1 MTLII
6 RVLRRTVVIGLLA
19 VSVVSVQLAAAQSA
33 PSPAAAAAAAD
44 KYLWLEDQH
53 APAAVAWAKARR
65 DAAMAELSSKPEF
78 PVVLGELRERLAES
92 APFPTLF
99 LLGDHFVRLTRDADH
114 PAGLLQ
120 TAPKTAGHVPPQWR
134 TVLDVGVLNRA
145 EGANYS
151 LSGVG
156 MFDFPDR
163 CLPPAFNRCLLAFSP
178 GGSSSLELRE
188 FDLKTGHFVADG
200 FRTPANRS
208 ITAWLNA
215 DTLLIAH
222 SLYGSP
228 ALPSNFPAVVR
239 IWKRGQPL
247 ADAKPLFQAPPTTS
261 LVEVNAFGDGAARR
275 GVLKVI
281 EDYSTIDYQL
291 IDQQGGLSKIDLPQ
305 KVKYVGRVALSYP
318 FLSVQLAA
326 AATLGGKPYPAET
339 IVAYDVR
346 PEVKGPQKYRPIF
359 APGANTYVSD
369 SPEGTGAGVA
379 FVESR
384 DLKKTLVV
392 ARPTRKGWEV
402 RPVLSAP
409 PGVALSIL
417 KPDGVT
423 SSLLVKQE
431 GFLVPAS
438 VSMVGAGGETVQI
451 EAGKPIL
458 DASNFR
464 VGIRSARSK
473 DGTLVDYYLVSP
485 RRPRPGP
492 VPTLMSGYG
501 SFGVDFDPDYFSSG
515 LGRGMASWL
524 SRGGAYAAAAIRGGG
539 ERGEAWHLAGVGL
552 NKQTS
557 FDDFIAVGEDL
568 VSSGFTTPA
577 HLGAFGRSGGG
588 LLTAAMAAE
597 RPDLFGA
604 IYVGVPVTDVG
615 ALSTS
620 GSGIIKGQKSEFGD
634 WDDPAAL
641 RVILS
646 YSPYQNLRAGIHYPP
661 ILIMTSTEDNQVGP
675 GQARKFAARLEDVGA
690 KPLLIEEPQGGH
702 GVPDQVRQPEL
713 VAAETVFFIDAL
725 MK

>member
-1 MTLII
+1 MRSAT
-6 RVLRRTVVIGLLA
+6 RAMKWTAAALLA
-19 VSVVSVQLAAAQSA
+19 ALLGLSSQPAAAQSA
-33 PSPAAAAAAAD
+33 PIAAD
-44 KYLWLEDQH
+44 KYSWLEDQH
-53 APAAVAWAKARR
+53 APAAVAWSKIRR
-65 DAAMAELSSKPEF
+65 DAAMTELSSKPEF
-78 PVVLGELRERLAES
+78 PIVLGELRERLAAS

-120 TAPKTAGHVPPQWR
+120 TAANTAGRATLQWR
-134 TVLDVGVLNRA
+134 TVLDVGALNRA
-145 EGANYS
+145 EGANYT
-151 LSGVG
+151 LGGVG

-163 CLPPAFNRCLLAFSP
+163 CLPPAFNLCLLALSP

-188 FDLKTGHFVADG
+188 FDLKAGAFVPGG

-208 ITAWLNA
+208 ITAWLNP

-247 ADAKPLFQAPPTTS
+247 ANARPLFQAAPTMS

-281 EDYSTIDYQL
+281 EDYGTIDYRL
-291 IDQQGGLSKIDLPQ
+291 VDQQGGLSKIDLPQ

-318 FLSVQLAA
+318 YLAVQLAA
-326 AATLGGKPYPAET
+326 PAILEGKPYPAET

-346 PEVKGPQKYRPIF
+346 PEVKGPTKYQPVF
-359 APGANTYVSD
+359 VPGAGTYVSD
-369 SPEGTGAGVA
+369 SPEGTGAGLA
-379 FVESR
+379 FVESH
-384 DLKKTLVV
+384 DLQKTLVV
-392 ARPTRKGWEV
+392 ARPAGNGWAI

-409 PGVALSIL
+409 PGVALTIL

-423 SSLLVKQE
+423 ADLLIKQE
-431 GFLVPAS
+431 GFLVPAN
-438 VSMVGAGGETVQI
+438 VGLVAEGQRPVRI

-464 VGIRSARSK
+464 IDIRSARSK
-473 DGTLVDYYLVSP
+473 DGTMVDYYLVSP
-485 RRPRPGP
+485 KHPKPGP

-515 LGRGMASWL
+515 LSRGMASWL
-524 SRGGAYAAAAIRGGG
+524 SRGGAYAAVAIRGGG

-557 FDDFIAVGEDL
+557 FDDFIAVGQDL
-568 VSSGFTTPA
+568 VNRGFTTVA

-641 RVILS
+641 KVILS

-675 GQARKFAARLEDVGA
+675 GQARKFAARLEEVGA
-690 KPLLIEEPQGGH
+690 KPLLIEEAEGGH

-713 VAAETVFFIDAL
+713 VAAEMVFFIDAL
-725 MK
+725 MKCAGQ

>member
-1 MTLII
+1 MRSAT
-6 RVLRRTVVIGLLA
+6 RAMKWTAAALLA
-19 VSVVSVQLAAAQSA
+19 ALLGLSSQPAAAQSA
-33 PSPAAAAAAAD
+33 PIAAD
-44 KYLWLEDQH
+44 KYSWLEDQH
-53 APAAVAWAKARR
+53 APAAVAWSKIRR
-65 DAAMAELSSKPEF
+65 DAAMTELSSKPEF
-78 PVVLGELRERLAES
+78 PIVLGELRERLAAS

-120 TAPKTAGHVPPQWR
+120 TAANTAGRATLQWR
-134 TVLDVGVLNRA
+134 TVLDVGALNRA
-145 EGANYS
+145 EGANYT
-151 LSGVG
+151 LGGVG

-163 CLPPAFNRCLLAFSP
+163 CLPPAFNLCLLALSP

-188 FDLKTGHFVADG
+188 FDLKAGAFVPGG

-208 ITAWLNA
+208 ITAWLNP

-247 ADAKPLFQAPPTTS
+247 ANARPLFQAAPTMS

-281 EDYSTIDYQL
+281 EDYGTIDYRL
-291 IDQQGGLSKIDLPQ
+291 VDQQGGLSKIDLPQ

-318 FLSVQLAA
+318 YLAVQLAA
-326 AATLGGKPYPAET
+326 PAILEGKPYPAET

-346 PEVKGPQKYRPIF
+346 PEVKGPTKYQPVF
-359 APGANTYVSD
+359 VPGAGTYVSD
-369 SPEGTGAGVA
+369 SPEGTGAGLA
-379 FVESR
+379 FVESH
-384 DLKKTLVV
+384 DLQKTLVV
-392 ARPTRKGWEV
+392 ARPAGNGWAI

-409 PGVALSIL
+409 PGVALTIL

-423 SSLLVKQE
+423 ADLLIKQE
-431 GFLVPAS
+431 GFLVPAN
-438 VSMVGAGGETVQI
+438 VGLVAEGQRPVRI

-464 VGIRSARSK
+464 IDIRSARSK
-473 DGTLVDYYLVSP
+473 DGTMVDYYLVSP
-485 RRPRPGP
+485 KHPKPGP

-524 SRGGAYAAAAIRGGG
+524 SRGGAYAAVAIRGGG

-557 FDDFIAVGEDL
+557 FDDFIAVGQDL
-568 VSSGFTTPA
+568 VNRGFTTVA

-641 RVILS
+641 KVILS

-675 GQARKFAARLEDVGA
+675 GQARKFAARLEEVGA
-690 KPLLIEEPQGGH
+690 KPLLIEEAEGGH

-713 VAAETVFFIDAL
+713 VAAEMVFFIDAL
-725 MK
+725 MKCAGQ

>member
-1 MTLII
+1 MRSVAHTIKW
-6 RVLRRTVVIGLLA
+6 TAAPLLA
-19 VSVVSVQLAAAQSA
+19 AFLGLSTQPAAAQSA
-33 PSPAAAAAAAD
+33 PTAD
-44 KYLWLEDQH
+44 KYAWLEDQH
-53 APAAVAWAKARR
+53 APAAVAWAKTHR
-65 DAAMAELSSKPEF
+65 DVAMAELSSKPEF
-78 PVVLGELRERLAES
+78 PAVLGELRERLATS

-99 LLGDHFVRLTRDADH
+99 LLGDHFVRLTRDTDH

-120 TAPKTAGHVPPQWR
+120 TAPNTAGGAALQWR
-134 TVLDVGVLNRA
+134 TVLDVGALNKA
-145 EGANYS
+145 EGANYT
-151 LSGVG
+151 LGGVG

-163 CLPPAFNRCLLAFSP
+163 CLPPAFNRCLLALSP
-178 GGSSSLELRE
+178 GGSSSLALRE
-188 FDLKTGHFVADG
+188 FDLKAGAFVPDG

-208 ITAWLNA
+208 VSAWLTP

-247 ADAKPLFQAPPTTS
+247 ANAKPLFQAAPTTS

-281 EDYSTIDYQL
+281 EDYGTIDYQL

-305 KVKYVGRVALSYP
+305 KVKYVGRVALSFPY
-318 FLSVQLAA
+318 LAVQLAA
-326 AATLGGKPYPAET
+326 PAILGGKPYPAET

-346 PEVKGPQKYRPIF
+346 PEIKGPKRYQPVF
-359 APGANTYVSD
+359 TPGAGTYVSD
-369 SPEGTGAGVA
+369 SPEGTGAGLA
-379 FVESR
+379 FVETH
-384 DLKKTLVV
+384 DLQKTLVV
-392 ARPTRKGWEV
+392 ARPADNGWITR
-402 RPVLSAP
+402 PILSAP
-409 PGVALSIL
+409 PGVAMTIL

-423 SSLLVKQE
+423 ADLLVKQE
-431 GFLVPAS
+431 GFLAPAS
-438 VSMVGAGGETVQI
+438 VGLVAEGRRQVQI

-464 VGIRSARSK
+464 VDIRSARSK
-473 DGTLVDYYLVSP
+473 DGTMVDYYLVSP
-485 RRPRPGP
+485 RHPKPGP
-492 VPTLMSGYG
+492 IPTLMSGYG

-524 SRGGAYAAAAIRGGG
+524 SRGGAYAAVAIRGGG

-557 FDDFIAVGEDL
+557 FDDFIAVGQDL
-568 VSSGFTTPA
+568 VNRGFTTPA

-615 ALSTS
+615 ALATS

-641 RVILS
+641 KVILS

-675 GQARKFAARLEDVGA
+675 GQARKFAARLEEVGA
-690 KPLLIEEPQGGH
+690 RPLLIEEAEGGH

>member
-1 MTLII
+1 MRSAT
-6 RVLRRTVVIGLLA
+6 RAMKWTAAALLA
-19 VSVVSVQLAAAQSA
+19 ALLGLSSQPAAAQSA
-33 PSPAAAAAAAD
+33 PIAAD
-44 KYLWLEDQH
+44 KYSWLEDQH
-53 APAAVAWAKARR
+53 APAAVAWSKIRR
-65 DAAMAELSSKPEF
+65 DAAMTELSSKPEF
-78 PVVLGELRERLAES
+78 PIVLGELRERLAAS

-120 TAPKTAGHVPPQWR
+120 TAANTAGRATLQWR
-134 TVLDVGVLNRA
+134 TVLDVGALNRA
-145 EGANYS
+145 EGANYT
-151 LSGVG
+151 LGGVG

-163 CLPPAFNRCLLAFSP
+163 CLPPAFNLCLLALSP

-188 FDLKTGHFVADG
+188 FDLKAGAFVPGG

-208 ITAWLNA
+208 ITAWLNP

-247 ADAKPLFQAPPTTS
+247 ANARPLFQAAPTMS

-281 EDYSTIDYQL
+281 EDYGTIDYRL
-291 IDQQGGLSKIDLPQ
+291 VDQQGGLSKIDLPQ

-318 FLSVQLAA
+318 YLAVQLAA
-326 AATLGGKPYPAET
+326 PAILEGKPYPAET

-346 PEVKGPQKYRPIF
+346 PEVKGPTKYQPVF
-359 APGANTYVSD
+359 VPGAGTYVSD
-369 SPEGTGAGVA
+369 SPEGTGAGLA
-379 FVESR
+379 FVESH
-384 DLKKTLVV
+384 DLQKTLVV
-392 ARPTRKGWEV
+392 ARPAGNGWAI

-409 PGVALSIL
+409 PGVALTIL

-423 SSLLVKQE
+423 ADLLIKQE
-431 GFLVPAS
+431 GFLVPAN
-438 VSMVGAGGETVQI
+438 VGLVAEGQRPVRI

-464 VGIRSARSK
+464 IDIRSARSK
-473 DGTLVDYYLVSP
+473 DGTMVDYYLVSP
-485 RRPRPGP
+485 KHPKPGP

-524 SRGGAYAAAAIRGGG
+524 SRGGAYAAVAIRGGG

-557 FDDFIAVGEDL
+557 FDDFIAVGQDL
-568 VSSGFTTPA
+568 VNRGFTTVA

-641 RVILS
+641 KVILS

-675 GQARKFAARLEDVGA
+675 GQARKFAARLEEVGA
-690 KPLLIEEPQGGH
+690 KPLLIEEAEGGH

-713 VAAETVFFIDAL
+713 AAAEMVFFIDAL
-725 MK
+725 MKCAGQ